1 MHIGIRLHDTREGTL
16 DQRLHAAREQGF
28 SCAHLAM
35 SKACPGFKMDQAPA
49 LLTEELAAEVR
60 DSFQTENMEC
70 AVLGCYLKL
79 AEPDEEKRARIR
91 AIYRAH
97 FRFARLI
104 SARVVGSETPA
115 APGMVFSDPAPV
127 SEEAFRFFVQC
138 LKPIVRDAEEEDAV
152 FAIEPVFSHIVS
164 TPERAERM
172 LDMIPSENLQ
182 IILDAVNLL
191 GPETVGQADKIVQD
205 AVSRLGDRVRILHL
219 KDYLPP
225 QRGDTQLK
233 CCACGLGQMRY
244 EGVLKFGKEKG
255 LPMTLE
261 NTRPENAEKAR
272 LYLEN
277 LSLAL

>member
-35 SKACPGFKMDQAPA
+35 SKVCPGFAMDQAPA
-49 LLTEELAAEVR
+49 LLTEELAKEVR
-60 DSFQTENMEC
+60 SAFRTENMEC

-79 AEPDEEKRARIR
+79 AEPNEEKRAHIR
-91 AIYRAH
+91 AVYRAH

-115 APGMVFSDPAPV
+115 APGMAFADPAPV
-127 SEEAFRFFVQC
+127 SEEAFQFFVKC
-138 LKPIVRDAEEEDAV
+138 LKPVVRDAEEEGAV

-172 LDMIPSENLQ
+172 LEMIPSENLQ

-191 GPETVGQADKIVQD
+191 GPETVSKADEIVQD
-205 AVSRLGDRVRILHL
+205 AISRLGDRVRILHL
-219 KDYLPP
+219 KDHLPP
-225 QRGDTQLK
+225 QLGDTSLT

-244 EGVLKFGKEKG
+244 EKLLKFGKEKD

-261 NTRPENAEKAR
+261 NTRPENAENAR

-277 LSLAL
+277 LALTL